1 MEMKVIDVSAHQAKI
16 DWSIAKN
23 HIDGAIIRCG
33 YGQDAKNQDDIR
45 FKENVEACIKYGI
58 PFGVYIYSYARN
70 VNMTKGEAA
79 HVLRLL
85 EPYKDKISFPV
96 YLDLEEIGTE
106 GTAVARAKIFGEII
120 EANGYMCGIYANQN
134 WWQNFLKDNLNQYT
148 KWVAKYSNTKPVGIS
163 GTYDMWQYSSK
174 GVIPGIKGFVDMNI
188 CYRDFPAEI
197 NGKPAP
203 EKPAKKSNEEI
214 ADEVIAGKW
223 SVGVYRKER
232 LTNAGYDYK
241 AIQAIVNEK
250 LQDKGFVKYYI
261 VKSGDSLTKIASKF
275 GTTYKKLAELNGIAN
290 PNKIYVGQK
299 IRVN

>member
-1 MEMKVIDVSAHQAKI
+1 MEMKVIDVSAHQSKI
-16 DWSIAKN
+16 DWAVTAQ

-33 YGQDAKNQDDIR
+33 YGQDVQNQDDIR

-70 VNMTKGEAA
+70 VEMAKGEAK

-85 EPYKDKISFPV
+85 EPYKDDISFPV
-96 YLDLEEIGTE
+96 YYDMEEIGTE
-106 GTAVARAKIFGEII
+106 GTAVARAKIFGDMI
-120 EANGYMCGIYANQN
+120 EAAGYMCGIYANQN
-134 WWQNFLKDNLNQYT
+134 WWQNYLKDNLNQYT
-148 KWVAKYSNTKPVGIS
+148 KWVAKYSNSKPVGIS

-174 GVIPGIKGFVDMNI
+174 GSVPGIKGNVDMNI
-188 CYRDFPAEI
+188 CYRDFPAEM
-197 NGKPAP
+197 NGKTANV
-203 EKPAKKSNEEI
+203 PAKKSNEEI

-250 LQDKGFVKYYI
+250 LQDKGYVKYYT

-275 GTTYKKLAELNGIAN
+275 GTTYKKLAELNGINN
-290 PNKIYVGQK
+290 PNRIYVGQK